1 MRLLPNIRY
10 GTERYPEKVARR
22 LRALNISTWVG
33 AALTCGFAVV
43 QLLDDAREL
52 WMVACVNAVTSL
64 VLAAIPLLHRFGP
77 LAVPIVFIIT
87 VYAATFVICSMIGT
101 GTGMQSYYLVA
112 AALVVLYVGTERIIL
127 ASALVAGATALVIA
141 LQVLVPHNTGL
152 HCSETSL
159 LPSSHAA
166 EFCL

>member
-1 MRLLPNIRY
+1 M
-10 GTERYPEKVARR
+10 
-22 LRALNISTWVG
+22 
-33 AALTCGFAVV
+33 
-43 QLLDDAREL
+43 
-52 WMVACVNAVTSL
+52 
-64 VLAAIPLLHRFGP
+64 
-77 LAVPIVFIIT
+77 PIVFIIT

-152 HCSETSL
+152 QSDATLFGNFIVTRKPRYAFAVDVCRCQTVCGALPGSL
-159 LPSSHAA
+159 QK
-166 EFCL
+166 CLNKRRRRRR